1 MSENKLLERIYENL
15 RESFKTNKEIVAAD
29 IINMEKNYYLFGLN
43 SFELQKS
50 LLDYTMDI
58 SQVICIAM
66 SKLLFEAGILDIQP
80 NEK

>member
-58 SQVICIAM
+58 SQVICVAM